1 MELASRV
8 IKFYQEAWLKPYIDM
23 NTELRKNAKKVF
35 KFMNTA
41 DFGKNMENVRKRR
54 DLKLVTKEGRRNY
67 VVSESKYHTTKDF
80 SFVIEMR
87 ST

>member
-1 MELASRV
+1 
-8 IKFYQEAWLKPYIDM
+8 M

-87 ST
+87 STQKLINTGVYLGL